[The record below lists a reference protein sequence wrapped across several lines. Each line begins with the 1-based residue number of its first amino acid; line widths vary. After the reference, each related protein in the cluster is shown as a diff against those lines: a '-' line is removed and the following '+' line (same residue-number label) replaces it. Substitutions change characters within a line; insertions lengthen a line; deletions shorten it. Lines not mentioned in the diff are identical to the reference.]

1 MMKTPSSK
9 EYAALLVPWV
19 KNAQQH
25 LYTCPDR
32 PELCCYGT
40 GYNTWGVQTNQKA
53 LSAFIA
59 ACLEPEAAFTPELPR
74 ERVQAQAL
82 SMLRYSLQTHIEG
95 DYTCTDGQKWGHTWI
110 SVLGV
115 ERMMAAVDAFLPCM
129 SGEDRALLRRVL
141 ISEADWLLEEYPI
154 VAGLT
159 AAEGRNK
166 PESNIWNGALLAR
179 TAAMYPDAPNAARYR
194 EKAVR
199 FFLNGIS
206 TEADE
211 KNTQAYDGVRV
222 CDAFEGANFFDDLG
236 CDHHSYMN
244 LGYMVICLSNIAMLH
259 FFYRRRG
266 EKAPEALYHRAQ
278 ELWRL
283 VRSLTY
289 EDGRLLR
296 IGGDSRARYCY
307 CQDYALPVWL
317 LAEDAFGEDCAML
330 ENGWL
335 NILRQETAYN
345 ADGSFLSARCHYMRE
360 LTPLYYTR
368 LESDRAN
375 VLALAALWRR
385 ELQVSG
391 SRPAQGLIDNWHT
404 AYHGGCFV
412 RGKNRLAAFVWRSA
426 EPAQGLCLPAD
437 DSSLAEWRH
446 NLTGSVR
453 GLGGLQR
460 ELVLGHSESTFPGGF
475 LTYGQ
480 TECLSKNFIAEG
492 QLEDHQA
499 VKTIAYA
506 ALPDDATILCIQSA
520 AAKNRTAIKTVKG
533 LQLNIPND
541 IFNRCV
547 RTYFYEGGECLLH
560 GAERGQQGLIP
571 AGRWVC
577 AGQKLGAAVP
587 AGEGL
592 QIYRPGRRQIPLIN
606 QGRDTRDDNGTLYC
620 DEILSAYQ
628 EGNCWYDRGEPIY
641 TTAFACAVGNAGQM
655 ESLAGSLSVP
665 ELPEGITGIS
675 ALGRDGQRYL
685 LVCNLSHEERA
696 VASAGWQELAAGKA
710 AQQESRLAPGQAALF
725 RL

>member
-1 MMKTPSSK
+1 MKTPSSK

-19 KNAQQH
+19 KNAQQY

-59 ACLEPEAAFTPELPR
+59 ACLEPEAEFDSELPR
-74 ERVQAQAL
+74 EKVHAQAL

-95 DYTCTDGQKWGHTWI
+95 GYTCTDGHKWGHTWI

-115 ERMMAAVDAFLPCM
+115 ERMMAAVDAFIPHM
-129 SGEDRALLRRVL
+129 QPEDLALLRRVL
-141 ISEADWLLEEYPI
+141 VSEADWLLEEYPI
-154 VAGLT
+154 VAGLI
-159 AAEGRNK
+159 AAEGKNK
-166 PESNIWNGALLAR
+166 PESNIWNGALLSR

-194 EKAVR
+194 EKAAR

-206 TEADE
+206 TEADA
-211 KNTQAYDGVRV
+211 KNEQTYEGLRV

-236 CDHHSYMN
+236 CDHHGYMN

-278 ELWRL
+278 ELWKL
-283 VRSLTY
+283 VRTCTY

-317 LAEDAFGEDCAML
+317 LAEDAFGEDCSML

-335 NILRQETAYN
+335 DILHRETGYN
-345 ADGSFLSARCHYMRE
+345 ADGSFLSARCGYMRE
-360 LTPLYYTR
+360 ITPLYYTR

-385 ELQVSG
+385 ELDVQG
-391 SRPAQGLIDNWHT
+391 KRAAQPLTSWHS
-404 AYHGGCFV
+404 AYHGACLVKGE
-412 RGKNRLAAFVWRSA
+412 RRAASFVWRSA
-426 EPAQGLCLPAD
+426 EPAQGLCLPPN
-437 DSSLAEWRH
+437 DSSFAEWRQ

-460 ELVLGHSESTFPGGF
+460 ERVLEHQETMFPGGF
-475 LTYGQ
+475 LTYGK
-480 TECLSKNFIAEG
+480 TRCMSTNFIAEG
-492 QLEDHQA
+492 QADDCQA

-520 AAKNRTAIKTVKG
+520 TAENRTVIRTVKG

-541 IFNRCV
+541 IFNHCV
-547 RTYFYEGGECLLH
+547 RSYRYEGGEILLH
-560 GAERGQQGLIP
+560 GGERGRQGLIP

-577 AGQKLGAAVP
+577 ADGKVGAAVA
-587 AGEGL
+587 AGESL
-592 QIYRPGRRQIPLIN
+592 QLLRPGRRQIPLIN
-606 QGRDTRDDNGTLYC
+606 QGRDTRDDNGNLYC
-620 DEILSAYQ
+620 DELLSVYR
-628 EGNCWYDRGEPIY
+628 EGNRWYDRGELIY
-641 TTAFACAVGNAGQM
+641 TTAFAAAVGSAQQIKALCD
-655 ESLAGSLSVP
+655 SLTVP
-665 ELPEGITGIS
+665 PLPEGVQGI
-675 ALGRDGQRYL
+675 AATGRDGQRYL
-685 LVCNLSHEERA
+685 LICNLSAKECTA
-696 VASAGWQELAAGKA
+696 ASKGWKELSTGKA
-710 AQQESRLAPGQAALF
+710 AGETAALLPGQAALF
-725 RL
+725 QI